1 MIVVF
6 IFLIYVLPV
15 YCVVWLITRRFF
27 RDRKW
32 YEKLVLAF
40 VIYLILGFLVLNT
53 LFLIGVESIPRQ
65 TFTDIL
71 DHWTV
76 LDSYVDLLFWPF
88 LVIGGIIG
96 GFNKDLWMGNLRF
109 NVGKPFDIKE
119 LVALDN
125 QRLEDTAMIK
135 LANILPKDMRGHYL
149 SYS

>member
-1 MIVVF
+1 M
-6 IFLIYVLPV
+6 
-15 YCVVWLITRRFF
+15 
-27 RDRKW
+27 
-32 YEKLVLAF
+32 
-40 VIYLILGFLVLNT
+40 IYLILGFLVLNT

-88 LVIGGIIG
+88 LIIGGIIG
-96 GFNKDLWMGNLRF
+96 GFNKDLWIGNLRF
-109 NVGKPFDIKE
+109 NVGEPFDIKE

-135 LANILPKDMRGHYL
+135 LANLLPKDMRGHYL